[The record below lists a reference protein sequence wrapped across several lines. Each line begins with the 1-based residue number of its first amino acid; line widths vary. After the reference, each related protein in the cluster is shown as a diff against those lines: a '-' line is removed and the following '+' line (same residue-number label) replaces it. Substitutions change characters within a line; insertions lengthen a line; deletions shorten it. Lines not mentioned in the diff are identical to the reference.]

1 MQMQPPQCKSPDHP
15 PDAPRDSMILI
26 EEHRPVAH
34 GPITHFVFGC
44 TACRDIRKI
53 ISVQVRT
60 APEFRRFVASHPA
73 MQQYKRARQVEK
85 DRLGRI
91 KYFR

>member
-1 MQMQPPQCKSPDHP
+1 
-15 PDAPRDSMILI
+15 MILV
-26 EEHRPVAH
+26 EEHRERGYV
-34 GPITHFVFGC
+34 THYCFGC

-60 APEFRRFVASHPA
+60 ALEFKRFVAEHPS
-73 MQQYKRARQVEK
+73 MQQYKRARSVEK
-85 DRLGRI
+85 DKLGRI